1 MLKSYHSRSFLFWN
15 FVGWKECK
23 IAFESPEYFFL
34 SGKNRPNQNMTKG
47 TG

>member
-1 MLKSYHSRSFLFWN
+1 MLKSYHSRPFCFGILLDGRSA
-15 FVGWKECK
+15 K
-23 IAFESPEYFFL
+23 SPLNLPSILFL